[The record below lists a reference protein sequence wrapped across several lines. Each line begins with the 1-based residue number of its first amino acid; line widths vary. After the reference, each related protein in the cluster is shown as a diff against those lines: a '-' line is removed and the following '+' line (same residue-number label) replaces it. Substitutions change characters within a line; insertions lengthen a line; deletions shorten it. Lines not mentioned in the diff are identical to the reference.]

1 MLMNIL
7 GWIVIGLL
15 AGFVAGQV
23 MKGSG
28 YGIVGDVI
36 VGLVGAVLGGFLASV
51 FGLGGLNS
59 NDPIS
64 WGSFII
70 AVIGAIILIA
80 LLRMFSG
87 NRARA

>member
-1 MLMNIL
+1 MIMNIL

-15 AGFVAGQV
+15 AGFLAGQI

-64 WGSFII
+64 WGSFFI
-70 AVIGAIILIA
+70 ALIGAIILIA
-80 LLRMFSG
+80 VLRMLSG
-87 NRARA
+87 NRVKA

>member
-1 MLMNIL
+1 MIMNIL

-36 VGLVGAVLGGFLASV
+36 VGLVGAVIGGFLASV
-51 FGLGGLNS
+51 LGLGGLNS

-64 WGSFII
+64 WGSFFI
-70 AVIGAIILIA
+70 AVIGAIVLIA
-80 LLRMFSG
+80 LLRLLSG
-87 NRARA
+87 NRVRA

>member
-1 MLMNIL
+1 MNIL

-15 AGFVAGQV
+15 AGFIAGQV

-36 VGLVGAVLGGFLASV
+36 VGLVGAVLGGFLASLL
-51 FGLGGLNS
+51 GLGGLNS

-64 WGSFII
+64 WGSFFI
-70 AVIGAIILIA
+70 AVIGAIVLIA
-80 LLRMFSG
+80 VLRLFSG

>member
-1 MLMNIL
+1 MIMNIL

-36 VGLVGAVLGGFLASV
+36 VGLVGAVVGGFLASLL
-51 FGLGGLNS
+51 GLGGLNS

-64 WGSFII
+64 WGTFFI
-70 AVIGAIILIA
+70 ALIGAIILIA
-80 LLRMFSG
+80 VLRMFSG
-87 NRARA
+87 NRARV

>member
-1 MLMNIL
+1 MIMNIL

-36 VGLVGAVLGGFLASV
+36 VGLDGAVVGGFLASLL
-51 FGLGGLNS
+51 GLGGLNS

-64 WGSFII
+64 WGTFFI
-70 AVIGAIILIA
+70 ALIGAIILIA
-80 LLRMFSG
+80 VLRMFSG
-87 NRARA
+87 NRARV

>member
-36 VGLVGAVLGGFLASV
+36 VGLVGAVVGGFLASLL
-51 FGLGGLNS
+51 GLGGLNS

-64 WGSFII
+64 WGSFFI
-70 AVIGAIILIA
+70 AVIGAIVLIA
-80 LLRMFSG
+80 VLRLFSG

>member
-15 AGFVAGQV
+15 AGFLAGQI

-28 YGIVGDVI
+28 YGLVGDVI

-51 FGLGGLNS
+51 LGLGGLNS

-64 WGSFII
+64 WGSFFI
-70 AVIGAIILIA
+70 ALIGAIILIA
-80 LLRMFSG
+80 VLRMLSG
-87 NRARA
+87 NRAKA

>member
-1 MLMNIL
+1 MIMNIL

-36 VGLVGAVLGGFLASV
+36 VGLVGAVVGGFLASLL
-51 FGLGGLNS
+51 GLGGLNS

-64 WGSFII
+64 WGTFFI
-70 AVIGAIILIA
+70 ALIGAIILIA
-80 LLRMFSG
+80 ILRMFSG
-87 NRARA
+87 NRARV

>member
-1 MLMNIL
+1 MIMNIL

-28 YGIVGDVI
+28 YGIVGDVV
-36 VGLVGAVLGGFLASV
+36 VGLVGAVVGGFLASLL
-51 FGLGGLNS
+51 GLGGLNS

-64 WGSFII
+64 WGTFFI
-70 AVIGAIILIA
+70 ALIGAIVLIA
-80 LLRMFSG
+80 VLRMFSG
-87 NRARA
+87 NRARV